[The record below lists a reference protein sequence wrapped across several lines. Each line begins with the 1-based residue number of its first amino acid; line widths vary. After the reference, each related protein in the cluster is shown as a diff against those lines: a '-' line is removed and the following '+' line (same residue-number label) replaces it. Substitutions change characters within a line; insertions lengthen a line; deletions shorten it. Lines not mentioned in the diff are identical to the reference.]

1 LRRRTYLPPG
11 VVKYR
16 YGLGQIRRFGRDCP
30 NSRSLTLV
38 KPGRGRRLKIEVN
51 PM

>member
-1 LRRRTYLPPG
+1 

-30 NSRSLTLV
+30 NGRSLTLV
-38 KPGRGRRLKIEVN
+38 KPDCGRRLKIEFN
-51 PM
+51 PV